1 MLLYLRRRLELLVTG
16 LAGVDLD
23 ARELLPMLLQ
33 MQRELAL
40 KNKLISAL
48 STDQILLLLM
58 QHDMGFKAGDARELL
73 IANGAGEVRCSVC
86 GPV

>member
-48 STDQILLLLM
+48 STDQIL
-58 QHDMGFKAGDARELL
+58 QE
-73 IANGAGEVRCSVC
+73 
-86 GPV
+86 

>member
-48 STDQILLLLM
+48 STDQILQEWKPIM
-58 QHDMGFKAGDARELL
+58 
-73 IANGAGEVRCSVC
+73 
-86 GPV
+86 